1 MKTNSNVSPNSSGV
15 FSPTAT
21 ATAAKPQQQ
30 FKRCSVPGCPTR
42 GEVDE
47 TGTCSAHGA
56 KRKRCKIEGCPNGV
70 VQGGVCVK
78 HGAKRRICKYP
89 GCEKN
94 TKSHGLCS
102 KHGPARKRCNVPKCS
117 NVAVRAGK
125 CKSHGAYAAE
135 CTVMNCFKQSV
146 SGGLCIRHYK
156 EMTVAVAAQN
166 AFRFA
171 QMSQMN
177 SLAAQGVQVPVAGL
191 VAMNPIMN
199 PTAVGLV
206 PLQMQGM
213 GMPVPVSLPL
223 VSAQTGMPNQIVMPN
238 QMGLPNQMG
247 VQNQMGMSNQRGL
260 QNQMF
265 SAQVQMAYPSQM
277 QMANPS
283 QMQMG
288 MSYPV
293 NGLAAGV
300 GAQVLNDRP
309 PTKTGGDSGMSNTF
323 SSHGKDTGDD
333 SSTGTSESKG
343 SP

>member
-1 MKTNSNVSPNSSGV
+1 MFSTLLEIETPFEHSSHILLRLI
-15 FSPTAT
+15 FAY
-21 ATAAKPQQQ
+21 A
-30 FKRCSVPGCPTR
+30 
-42 GEVDE
+42 
-47 TGTCSAHGA
+47 
-56 KRKRCKIEGCPNGV
+56 GV

-125 CKSHGAYAAE
+125 CKSHGAYVAE

-146 SGGLCIRHYK
+146 GGGLCIRHYK

-177 SLAAQGVQVPVAGL
+177 SLAAQGVQGVQVPVAGL
-191 VAMNPIMN
+191 VAMNPTMN

-213 GMPVPVSLPL
+213 MPVSLPL

-238 QMGLPNQMG
+238 QMGMPNQLG

-260 QNQMF
+260 QNQIF
-265 SAQVQMAYPSQM
+265 GAQVQMAYPSQMQIPNPSQMQMTNPSQM

-309 PTKTGGDSGMSNTF
+309 PTKSGDDSGMSKTF
-323 SSHGKDTGDD
+323 SSHEKDTGDD

>member
-1 MKTNSNVSPNSSGV
+1 
-15 FSPTAT
+15 
-21 ATAAKPQQQ
+21 
-30 FKRCSVPGCPTR
+30 
-42 GEVDE
+42 
-47 TGTCSAHGA
+47 
-56 KRKRCKIEGCPNGV
+56 
-70 VQGGVCVK
+70 
-78 HGAKRRICKYP
+78 
-89 GCEKN
+89 
-94 TKSHGLCS
+94 
-102 KHGPARKRCNVPKCS
+102 
-117 NVAVRAGK
+117 
-125 CKSHGAYAAE
+125 
-135 CTVMNCFKQSV
+135 
-146 SGGLCIRHYK
+146 
-156 EMTVAVAAQN
+156 MTVAVAAQN

-191 VAMNPIMN
+191 VAMNPTMN

-238 QMGLPNQMG
+238 QMGLPNQIVMPNQMGLPNQMG

-265 SAQVQMAYPSQM
+265 SAQVQMAYPSQMQMAYPSQM

>member
-1 MKTNSNVSPNSSGV
+1 
-15 FSPTAT
+15 
-21 ATAAKPQQQ
+21 
-30 FKRCSVPGCPTR
+30 
-42 GEVDE
+42 
-47 TGTCSAHGA
+47 
-56 KRKRCKIEGCPNGV
+56 
-70 VQGGVCVK
+70 
-78 HGAKRRICKYP
+78 
-89 GCEKN
+89 
-94 TKSHGLCS
+94 
-102 KHGPARKRCNVPKCS
+102 
-117 NVAVRAGK
+117 
-125 CKSHGAYAAE
+125 
-135 CTVMNCFKQSV
+135 
-146 SGGLCIRHYK
+146 
-156 EMTVAVAAQN
+156 VAVAAQN

-191 VAMNPIMN
+191 VAMNPTMN

-238 QMGLPNQMG
+238 QMGFPNQMG

-265 SAQVQMAYPSQM
+265 SAQVQMAYPSQMQMAYPSQMQMANPSQMQMANPSQMQMANPSQM

-333 SSTGTSESKG
+333 SSTGTSESKV

>member
-1 MKTNSNVSPNSSGV
+1 
-15 FSPTAT
+15 
-21 ATAAKPQQQ
+21 
-30 FKRCSVPGCPTR
+30 
-42 GEVDE
+42 
-47 TGTCSAHGA
+47 
-56 KRKRCKIEGCPNGV
+56 
-70 VQGGVCVK
+70 
-78 HGAKRRICKYP
+78 
-89 GCEKN
+89 
-94 TKSHGLCS
+94 
-102 KHGPARKRCNVPKCS
+102 
-117 NVAVRAGK
+117 
-125 CKSHGAYAAE
+125 
-135 CTVMNCFKQSV
+135 
-146 SGGLCIRHYK
+146 
-156 EMTVAVAAQN
+156 VAVAAQN

-191 VAMNPIMN
+191 VAMNPTMN

-247 VQNQMGMSNQRGL
+247 VQNQMGVSNQRGL

-300 GAQVLNDRP
+300 GAQFLNDLP
-309 PTKTGGDSGMSNTF
+309 PTKTRGDSGMSNTF